1 MRTQRRDSPE
11 PRSGEPESPTPDI
24 EHQQS
29 EADVSENSTEN
40 GQMKPT
46 ASDTERKPSGPRITK
61 EFLRNH
67 CKQNKLYLTPSLNDT
82 LYLHYKGFSVI
93 ESLEEYT
100 GLRCLWFEC
109 NGLQR
114 IENLQNQTE
123 LRCLFL
129 QQNLIHTLQNLDPLA
144 KLSTLNVSNNYIRVI
159 QNISC
164 LRELTTLQISH
175 NKLERV
181 CDVEELCHC
190 PSLSVL
196 DLSHNQLND
205 PEMITVLE
213 KMPNLRVLNLMGNE
227 VIKKIPNY
235 RKSLIVRLKQ
245 LTYLDDRPVFPKERA
260 CSEAWAT
267 GGLEAERREM
277 ELWQTRERRKIQDGL
292 DAMAAIRDSALKRR
306 QAEEQQEEGIFEPQS
321 SAVDQ
326 NRLHEDANLAT
337 LKTEQTDQDE
347 HNSLAS
353 ETASDNRT
361 IQSASAQAE
370 QDQTNQSGADEE
382 PNLHSASRLK
392 QIPQAMSNANEVDQ
406 AACETE
412 EVPQS
417 EVILPAAVQSG
428 QGMRKQSQERMPP
441 VKLTPGDQ
449 KKIHKE
455 PSWLK
460 SESEDLLLMPGRDG
474 PVTELIP
481 DDEIETIILS
491 DPPSLTINDLP
502 DLEDVDTR
510 YIPTVPQVFH
520 PKIQVV
526 SGTDSD
532 SDLEPTL
539 CDGLQ
544 RSFRFPEQAR
554 LIGVSAERMSI
565 RDNDCLPSNQ
575 IAQAVDPEAGDA
587 LPTAEENTKK
597 RLIEE
602 LD

>member
-1 MRTQRRDSPE
+1 
-11 PRSGEPESPTPDI
+11 
-24 EHQQS
+24 
-29 EADVSENSTEN
+29 
-40 GQMKPT
+40 
-46 ASDTERKPSGPRITK
+46 
-61 EFLRNH
+61 
-67 CKQNKLYLTPSLNDT
+67 
-82 LYLHYKGFSVI
+82 FSVI

-306 QAEEQQEEGIFEPQS
+306 QAEEQQEEGVRKHSQRTAFSPCLSSNSYTYDLPSGIFEPQS

-392 QIPQAMSNANEVDQ
+392 QIPQAMSNANKVDQ

-510 YIPTVPQVFH
+510 YIPIVPQVFH

-539 CDGLQ
+539 CYELQ
-544 RSFRFPEQAR
+544 RIFRFPEQAR
-554 LIGVSAERMSI
+554 LVGVSAERMSI
-565 RDNDCLPSNQ
+565 RDDDCLPSNQ
-575 IAQAVDPEAGDA
+575 IAQAVDPEA
-587 LPTAEENTKK
+587 
-597 RLIEE
+597 
-602 LD
+602 

>member
-1 MRTQRRDSPE
+1 LP
-11 PRSGEPESPTPDI
+11 
-24 EHQQS
+24 
-29 EADVSENSTEN
+29 AWC
-40 GQMKPT
+40 PT
-46 ASDTERKPSGPRITK
+46 AVLELYKITK

-306 QAEEQQEEGIFEPQS
+306 QAED

-326 NRLHEDANLAT
+326 NRLHEDANL
-337 LKTEQTDQDE
+337 
-347 HNSLAS
+347 
-353 ETASDNRT
+353 
-361 IQSASAQAE
+361 
-370 QDQTNQSGADEE
+370 

-406 AACETE
+406 A
-412 EVPQS
+412 
-417 EVILPAAVQSG
+417 
-428 QGMRKQSQERMPP
+428 RMPP